1 MNELL
6 STNTYAHTVI
16 LRANV
21 AGKFHALIVPSTPR
35 LNDEIRKSIVTTWL
49 DVFDIPVRGEVT
61 DEKLLKFADM
71 HLFRA
76 GRVTVERF
84 SNDRTDVSMDS
95 ALWSNHL
102 STDIEVMN

>member
-1 MNELL
+1 MKTLT
-6 STNTYAHTVI
+6 STNTYKHTVI

-21 AGKFHALIVPSTPR
+21 SGELRALIVPSTPR
-35 LNDEIRKSIVTTWL
+35 LTDDIKKSIVTTWL
-49 DVFDIPVRGEVT
+49 DVFEIPVKGEVT
-61 DEKLLKFADM
+61 DAKLLKFADM

-76 GRVTVERF
+76 GRVTVERYD
-84 SNDRTDVSMDS
+84 NDRTDVSFDT